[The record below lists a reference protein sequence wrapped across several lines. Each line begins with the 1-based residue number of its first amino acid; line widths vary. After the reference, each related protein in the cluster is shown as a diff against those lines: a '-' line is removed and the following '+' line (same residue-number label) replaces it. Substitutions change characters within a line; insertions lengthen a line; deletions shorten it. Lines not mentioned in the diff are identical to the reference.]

1 MKSGN
6 NTKINYINTARE
18 VLNIETESIQAL
30 SAMLDHNFTTAIETI
45 LKCRGRVI
53 ITGMGKSGII
63 CKKIA
68 ATLTSTGTQAVF
80 MHPSDAM
87 HGDLGL
93 IKKND
98 IVIAASHSGE
108 TREIIELIPHLK
120 LMKTKIIA
128 ITSKDTSSL
137 AKESDVLLSYR
148 IDREG
153 CPLNLAPMAS
163 TTTTLALGDAI
174 AAALMKAKGVKE
186 EDFLLFH
193 PQGRL
198 GQILLRV
205 SDLMTKDNLP
215 FVQRQT
221 SMRDVIKIMVS
232 TNFGAVLMLG
242 SKGHLRGIISD
253 GDIKRLIEKDSGFLT
268 RTAAEVAR
276 KNPKWISEDSL
287 AREALI
293 TMEDNRITML
303 PVLNSSKK
311 ITGVIHIHDILQHNY
326 GKAK

>member
-1 MKSGN
+1 MKAKN
-6 NTKINYINTARE
+6 NIKINYLDVAKE
-18 VLNIETESIQAL
+18 VLNIEADSIKTL
-30 SAMLDHNFTTAIETI
+30 SGMLDNNFSAAVEII
-45 LKCRGRVI
+45 LRCRGRVI

-98 IVIAASHSGE
+98 AVIAVSHSGE

-120 LMKTKIIA
+120 MMKTRIIA
-128 ITSKDTSSL
+128 VTSKEESSL
-137 AKESDVLLSYR
+137 AKESDVLLNYR

-163 TTTTLALGDAI
+163 TTTTLALGDAL

-186 EDFLLFH
+186 EDFLQFH
-193 PQGRL
+193 PQGKL

-215 FVQRQT
+215 LVQRQT
-221 SMRDVIKIMVS
+221 NMRDVIKIMVS
-232 TNFGAVLMLG
+232 TNFGAVLVLG

-253 GDIKRLIEKDSGFLT
+253 GDIKRLIEKNGDFLS
-268 RTAAEVAR
+268 RTAVEVA
-276 KNPKWISEDSL
+276 KENPVWIQEDSL

-293 TMEDNRITML
+293 MMEDNRITML
-303 PVLNSSKK
+303 PVLGSSKK